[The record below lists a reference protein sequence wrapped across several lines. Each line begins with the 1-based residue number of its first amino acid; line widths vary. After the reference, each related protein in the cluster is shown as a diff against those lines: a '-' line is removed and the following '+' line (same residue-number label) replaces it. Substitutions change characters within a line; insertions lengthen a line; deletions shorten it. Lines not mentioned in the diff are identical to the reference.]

1 MVASILLYFA
11 SCLSLERC
19 QKVLGQTTGAA
30 IAVVAGEDVVTFSD
44 GLAKLG
50 RNLFELQLNI

>member
-1 MVASILLYFA
+1 MLLYFA
-11 SCLSLERC
+11 LCLSLERC

-50 RNLFELQLNI
+50 RNLFELQLKI